1 MDYCFAMCGITG
13 IAHPTGDRVDSD
25 ILQRMMDAVRHR
37 GPDDEG
43 MVRRGS
49 MALGFRR
56 LSIIDLV
63 SGHQPMANEDQSV
76 WVILNGEIYNFK
88 KLRSQLEAL
97 GHVFSTKSD
106 TECIVH
112 GYEQW
117 GEAVAGRLSGMFALA
132 VLDVKANR
140 IFCARDRMGKKP
152 FYYARLQGGGIAFA
166 SELKGLLQCPGWD
179 KTMSR
184 SSLAKYLCFEFVP
197 DPFTI
202 LNGAAKLPP
211 GHTLSF
217 SCDSGKM
224 KIERYYDISFN
235 RAGLGARGRPQE
247 EVQEE
252 FLSTIDAA
260 VQRRLVADVPLGIFL
275 SGGIDSSI
283 ITCMMARHV
292 DPAKIRTFTIGF
304 TDPSFDESRHA
315 RLVARFFGTDH
326 YEEILEPESL
336 VELLP
341 EVAEI
346 IDEPLGDASI
356 IPTYLLSK
364 FARKHV
370 TVTLGGDGG
379 DELFAGYP
387 TFYADR
393 AARISDILP
402 DRATRFLGSL
412 SEALPTT
419 MANISPDFIV
429 KQFSR
434 GLPYGDEHRHQAW
447 MGSFLP
453 HEAQELLG
461 GRTKKDMEEPFGI
474 ISETMRELPPASVQ
488 DRLLYFYC
496 KFYLAGDILVK
507 TDRASMAVSLE
518 CRAPFLD
525 TDMVRFASSLD
536 PGLRL
541 RGITTKYIIKKSMEG
556 MLPFSILER
565 PKKGFG
571 IPVGRWLR
579 GPLKPWLLE
588 ELSEKKIGEEGIFH
602 PSAVTRIVNQHLSG
616 KFDRRKQLWTLLV
629 FEKWLAKYGKG

>member
-1 MDYCFAMCGITG
+1 MCGITG
-13 IAHPTGDRVDSD
+13 IARPTGDRVDPD
-25 ILQRMMDAVRHR
+25 VLHGMMDAVRHR

-43 MVRRGS
+43 TVLLGS

-63 SGHQPMANEDQSV
+63 SGHQPMASEDRSV
-76 WVILNGEIYNFK
+76 WVILNGEIYNFAE
-88 KLRSQLEAL
+88 LRLQLEAS
-97 GHVFSTKSD
+97 GHVFATKSD

-152 FYYARLQGGGIAFA
+152 FYYARLIDGGFAFA
-166 SELKGLLQCPGWD
+166 SELKGLLRCPGWN

-184 SSLAKYLCFEFVP
+184 GSLAKYLCFEFVP

-202 LNGAAKLPP
+202 FEGAAKLPP
-211 GHTLSF
+211 GHTLSY
-217 SCDSGKM
+217 SCDSGKLRV
-224 KIERYYDISFN
+224 ERYFDITFD
-235 RAGLGARGRPQE
+235 RAGCGGRKRPE
-247 EVQEE
+247 EDVREE

-260 VQRRLVADVPLGIFL
+260 VKKRLVADVPLGIFL
-275 SGGIDSSI
+275 SGGIDSSV

-292 DPAKIRTFTIGF
+292 DPSKIRTFTIGF
-304 TDPSFDESRHA
+304 KDPSFDESRHA
-315 RLVARFFGTDH
+315 RAVAGFFGTDH
-326 YEEILEPESL
+326 HEDILEPESL

-341 EVAEI
+341 DVAEI

-356 IPTYLLSK
+356 IPTYLLSR
-364 FARKHV
+364 FSRKYV

-387 TFYADR
+387 TFFADR
-393 AARISDILP
+393 AARAADMLP
-402 DRATRFLGSL
+402 PGAARALAALSQARPTSL
-412 SEALPTT
+412 
-419 MANISPDFIV
+419 ANISPDFIV

-434 GLPYGDEHRHQAW
+434 GLSYRGEHRHQAW
-447 MGSFLP
+447 LGSFLP
-453 HEAQELLG
+453 HEADELLG
-461 GRTKKDMEEPFGI
+461 ERLNPYGI
-474 ISETMRELPPASVQ
+474 ISETMEEPSLALASAQ

-525 TDMVRFASSLD
+525 ADVVRFASALD

-541 RGITTKYIIKKSMEG
+541 RGITSKYIVKKSMEG
-556 MLPFSILER
+556 MLPFSILRR

-571 IPVGRWLR
+571 IPVGKWLK

-588 ELSEKKIGEEGIFH
+588 ELSFEKIEKEGIFN
-602 PSAVTRIVNQHLSG
+602 PTVVTRIVNQHLSG

-629 FEKWLAKYGKG
+629 FEKWLAKHGQQ

>member
-1 MDYCFAMCGITG
+1 MCGITG
-13 IAHPTGDRVDSD
+13 IGHPTGERVDPD
-25 ILQRMMDAVRHR
+25 VLHGMMDAIRHR

-43 MVRRGS
+43 TVVRGS

-63 SGHQPMANEDQSV
+63 SGHQPMPNEDQSV
-76 WVILNGEIYNFK
+76 WAILNGEIYNFK
-88 KLRSQLEAL
+88 QLRSQLEAS
-97 GHVFSTKSD
+97 GHVFTTKAD

-117 GEAVAGRLSGMFALA
+117 GEGVVGKLDGMFALA
-132 VLDVKANR
+132 VLDAGANR

-152 FYYARLQGGGIAFA
+152 FYYARLGDGGIAFA
-166 SELKGLLQCPGWD
+166 SELKGLLQCPGWNR
-179 KTMSR
+179 TLSR

-202 LNGAAKLPP
+202 YEGAAKLPP
-211 GHTLSF
+211 GHTLSY
-217 SCDSGKM
+217 SCDSGKTR
-224 KIERYYDISFN
+224 IERYFDITFDP
-235 RAGLGARGRPQE
+235 AGVGGRKRHEE
-247 EVQEE
+247 EVREE

-260 VQRRLVADVPLGIFL
+260 VQKRLVSDVPLGIFL

-292 DPAKIRTFTIGF
+292 DPSRIKTFTIGF
-304 TDPSFDESRHA
+304 TDPTFDESQHA
-315 RLVARFFGTDH
+315 RAVARFFGTDH
-326 YEEILEPESL
+326 YEDILEPESL

-346 IDEPLGDASI
+346 VDEPLGDASL
-356 IPTYLLSK
+356 IPTYLLSR
-364 FARKHV
+364 FSRRHV
-370 TVTLGGDGG
+370 TVALGGDGG

-387 TFYADR
+387 TFFADR
-393 AARISDILP
+393 AARISDMLP
-402 DRATRFLGSL
+402 DGAAGMLASL
-412 SEALPTT
+412 SKALPTSL
-419 MANISPDFIV
+419 ANISPDFMV
-429 KQFSR
+429 KQFLR
-434 GLPYGDEHRHQAW
+434 GLSYRDERRHQAW
-447 MGSFLP
+447 LGSFLP
-453 HEAQELLG
+453 HEADELLG
-461 GRTKKDMEEPFGI
+461 GRLKEDMEEPYDI
-474 ISETMRELPPASVQ
+474 ISRTMKDLPFSTAQ
-488 DRLLYFYC
+488 NRLLYFYC

-525 TDMVRFASSLD
+525 TDVVRFASGLD

-556 MLPFSILER
+556 MLPFSILQR

-571 IPVGRWLR
+571 IPVGKWLK

-588 ELSEKKIGEEGIFH
+588 ELSERKIREEGFFN
-602 PSAVTRIVNQHLSG
+602 PSVVTEIVNQHLSG
-616 KFDRRKQLWTLLV
+616 KSDRRKQLWTLLV
-629 FEKWLAKYGKG
+629 FEKWLAKYGQG